1 MILKLLASAVLLLA
15 IFAYRNL
22 HHDYSND
29 RFLTTKGK
37 SSGFKERTY
46 KTADG
51 STIAYLE
58 GPGNGPDLLL
68 IHGQMVSKEDYAKVL
83 PALSRDFHV
92 FAVDCYGHGNS
103 SKDPDKYSIRAISD
117 DLTEFMKNVMVEKAY
132 VSGHSSGAL
141 IGARIAAINKDQV
154 VGFLPEDGPF
164 FSTEPGRAEKTFAYS
179 EFQVM
184 ADFLAQDAVRNYTMY
199 YFDHSAMREQFNKD
213 GKDHWSILVKKPFL
227 KRMKERGGQMPV
239 VWYYPPKM
247 KLNQLVLMT
256 RNLQDKTGAYDL
268 RFGEAFYDFSWFAG
282 FDQEATLKSITC
294 PTLILHVAPPKATAP
309 SYYDDNG
316 VLLSAMDE
324 DDARKVNRLI
334 RGSVLKSGFASDH
347 DIHDDMPKAFLA
359 AVKELKTLAERGQ

>member
-46 KTADG
+46 KIVDG

-58 GPGNGPDLLL
+58 GPGNEPDLLL

-83 PALSRDFHV
+83 PDLSRDFHV

-103 SKDPDKYSIRAISD
+103 SKDPNKYTIRAISD
-117 DLTEFMKNVMVEKAY
+117 DLIEFMKNVIGEKTY

-141 IGARIAAINKDQV
+141 IGARIAAMNAEQV

-179 EFQVM
+179 EFKTIH
-184 ADFLAQDAVRNYTMY
+184 DFLAQDEVKNYTTY
-199 YFDHSAMREQFNKD
+199 YFEHSAMREQFNKD
-213 GKDHWSILVKKPFL
+213 GKDNWSVLVKKPFL
-227 KRMKERGGQMPV
+227 KRMK
-239 VWYYPPKM
+239 
-247 KLNQLVLMT
+247 T
-256 RNLQDKTGAYDL
+256 R
-268 RFGEAFYDFSWFAG
+268 
-282 FDQEATLKSITC
+282 
-294 PTLILHVAPPKATAP
+294 
-309 SYYDDNG
+309 
-316 VLLSAMDE
+316 
-324 DDARKVNRLI
+324 
-334 RGSVLKSGFASDH
+334 
-347 DIHDDMPKAFLA
+347 
-359 AVKELKTLAERGQ
+359 KE